1 MSRLVW
7 TLPALAAVTLLT
19 SGVEAQNNEERA
31 VIAAAQAVFD
41 AMEALDPEA
50 FRNAMVPD
58 GFLMAV
64 RSETTRRT
72 TRDDFAANIARQTRP
87 MIERMVVVLP
97 MPFRPMRHIRD
108 PRGTSMSMSQRIWLP
123 P

>member
-87 MIERMVVVLP
+87 MTAPSAWCWSTTDCSPSVRQ
-97 MPFRPMRHIRD
+97 RPRPTPD
-108 PRGTSMSMSQRIWLP
+108 TTN
-123 P
+123 

>member
-19 SGVEAQNNEERA
+19 SSVEAQNNEERA

-64 RSETTRRT
+64 RSETHGGPPEMTSRPTSSARRG
-72 TRDDFAANIARQTRP
+72 P
-87 MIERMVVVLP
+87 
-97 MPFRPMRHIRD
+97 
-108 PRGTSMSMSQRIWLP
+108 
-123 P
+123 